1 MISADDNPGLF
12 YFLVGMVVLV
22 MAGVGLSIMIDKR
35 FSFSRGSNEMREDLV
50 SGSNEMAELKALL
63 ESHLTEFS
71 GSDSRLRGDAVALKD
86 LNTRSAGLRQRSA
99 DLTAKRSALREANE
113 ALDLKFSTYRGSY
126 IRRARETAVGEKLV
140 NLNLRDGRTYP
151 MATISKVTDAGL
163 EIRHEHG
170 IARIAAEDLPP
181 QWRERFLWGDEE
193 RRDREKAALRQREEE
208 AAALLARAKED
219 ESRAKEAARRI
230 AEGWVEEMPVVEE
243 GPVENP
249 VPAPRDVAA
258 IPQPLPRGGD
268 SEAVRDEQ
276 RAKLAERQRLVSGW
290 QSKVTSL
297 SASLSE
303 ARSHVGYGENSVP
316 GRLETWKAREQRL
329 SAELIKAQTELS
341 VVRSKLAAVAPGD
354 PLLHWQH

>member
-1 MISADDNPGLF
+1 
-12 YFLVGMVVLV
+12 
-22 MAGVGLSIMIDKR
+22 
-35 FSFSRGSNEMREDLV
+35 
-50 SGSNEMAELKALL
+50 
-63 ESHLTEFS
+63 
-71 GSDSRLRGDAVALKD
+71 
-86 LNTRSAGLRQRSA
+86 
-99 DLTAKRSALREANE
+99 
-113 ALDLKFSTYRGSY
+113 
-126 IRRARETAVGEKLV
+126 
-140 NLNLRDGRTYP
+140 
-151 MATISKVTDAGL
+151 MATISKVTDVGL

-170 IARIAAEDLPP
+170 IARIATEDLPP
-181 QWRERFLWGDEE
+181 PWGERFMWGDEE

-208 AAALLARAKED
+208 AAAILARAKED
-219 ESRAKEAARRI
+219 ESRAEEAARRI

-243 GPVENP
+243 GPVETP